1 MNDIAGS
8 ADPVQA
14 VMGAKTG
21 LLETLKRDGS
31 WVATPVSLVTADG
44 HQYFRSYQEAAK
56 AKRLRN
62 FPQVRVAPCTVVG
75 KPTGDAVTGR
85 ARLLDDAEA
94 RVAAR
99 LLRRRFPVL
108 HGILV
113 PLAHRLKGWTTL
125 HYELDLDS

>member
-8 ADPVQA
+8 ADPIQA
-14 VMGAKTG
+14 VMAAKTG
-21 LLETLKRDGS
+21 LLETRKRDGS
-31 WVATPVSLVTADG
+31 WVATPVSLVAADG
-44 HQYFRSYQEAAK
+44 HLYFRSYQEAGK

-62 FPQVRVAPCTVVG
+62 FPQVRVAPCTMAA

-85 ARLLDDAEA
+85 AHLLDDAQS
-94 RVAAR
+94 RVVAR
-99 LLRRRFPVL
+99 LLRRRFPVM

-113 PLAHRLKGWTTL
+113 PLAHRLKGYTTL